1 MSEHRLGRPSRFSA
15 LGEADRTRWARVLA
29 AAEGLSC
36 EDTPIDFGQ
45 AHASAAFSSV
55 DDLRE
60 QCDREYLQP
69 LRSLIRSIRS
79 DSTQVYPLDDADVAS
94 LFEGVDRA
102 VEGTNAALEPVW
114 RSDGSATMRLWRGG
128 DAIRELT
135 RALKNLCL

>member
-1 MSEHRLGRPSRFSA
+1 MSENRLGRPSRLSA
-15 LGEADRTRWARVLA
+15 LGETDRARWAKVLA

-36 EDTPIDFGQ
+36 EDTPVDFGK

-69 LRSLIRSIRS
+69 LRFLIRAIRS
-79 DSTQVYPLDDADVAS
+79 DSTHVYPLDDADVARA
-94 LFEGVDRA
+94 LEAVDRA

-128 DAIRELT
+128 EAIIDLT